1 MAKAG
6 ASKGGS
12 CKGFSGP
19 GDRCHPA
26 VSKRHRNTI
35 WQQTWPGKGQ
45 RVEAGGVARNVAKA
59 GAAKAESC
67 RGGSCRGVFQA
78 LVKDAIQQFRMA
90 TGVARARQRVR
101 AG

>member
-1 MAKAG
+1 MWQKQARQKVEA
-6 ASKGGS
+6 ARVFQAQVKDAIRQ
-12 CKGFSGP
+12 F
-19 GDRCHPA
+19 
-26 VSKRHRNTI
+26 RNAIETPF

-90 TGVARARQRVR
+90 TGVARARQ
-101 AG
+101 G